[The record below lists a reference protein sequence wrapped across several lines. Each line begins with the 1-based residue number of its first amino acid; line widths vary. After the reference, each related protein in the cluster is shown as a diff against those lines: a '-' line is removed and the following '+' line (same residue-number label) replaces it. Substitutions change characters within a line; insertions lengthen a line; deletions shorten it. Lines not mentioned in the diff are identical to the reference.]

1 MSSPDIFTGE
11 QVWCPYCKG
20 YFRLLRVHGAAK
32 LADVNRRTIYRYI
45 EEGSVYTVK
54 IAGKTYRICSGCLL
68 KKDLAD

>member
-1 MSSPDIFTGE
+1 MFAGE

-20 YFRLLRVHGAAK
+20 YYKLLRVHGAAK

-45 EEGSVYTVK
+45 EDGSVYTVK

-68 KKDLAD
+68 KKDDGE

>member
-1 MSSPDIFTGE
+1 MFAGE

-20 YFRLLRVHGAAK
+20 YYKLLRVHGAAK

-45 EEGSVYTVK
+45 EEGRVYTVK

-68 KKDLAD
+68 KKEEEE